1 MDINIIPQVNPFERI
16 VRSSKLQE
24 NKVNIDQENNFY
36 NRENN
41 NKFND
46 NIAEDFQ
53 IFSSNNND
61 IINQYIDNRINK
73 IENEEKNFNVCEDIN
88 KVDNKNFNVINK
100 FKGLEEKNGN
110 NLNINNDNNIFDN
123 INTFNN
129 KVLKQYKIPKL

>member
-1 MDINIIPQVNPFERI
+1 MDINIIPEVNPFERI

-88 KVDNKNFNVINK
+88 KVDNKNFNVIK
-100 FKGLEEKNGN
+100 KMG
-110 NLNINNDNNIFDN
+110 II
-123 INTFNN
+123 
-129 KVLKQYKIPKL
+129 